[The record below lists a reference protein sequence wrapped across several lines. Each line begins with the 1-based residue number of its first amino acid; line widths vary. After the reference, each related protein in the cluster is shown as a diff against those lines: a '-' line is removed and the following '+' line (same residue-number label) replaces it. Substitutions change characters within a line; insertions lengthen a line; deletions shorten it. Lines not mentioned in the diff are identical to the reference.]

1 MGKREYSTKTQR
13 TDLLNKL
20 GFTEAEMQEFWDEC
34 IPVNH
39 KIANLSKAGY
49 NWTNLSLW
57 QIGQLPTLKEKTLK
71 EKEKQEKKEKK
82 EKEAAE
88 KKKYYEENFK
98 DIILQKIDS
107 GDDLTETELERLVF
121 DNEIERIIGENDRWT
136 RPIESIIK
144 LCDRYFK
151 ICWEEGLTENQTNQF
166 FDQPY
171 EVELD
176 TYKRL
181 IEVRVWYEKGTK
193 IPVRINEFTE

>member
-20 GFTEAEMQEFWDEC
+20 GFAEAEMQEFWDEC

-88 KKKYYEENFK
+88 KKKYYV
-98 DIILQKIDS
+98 KIS
-107 GDDLTETELERLVF
+107 
-121 DNEIERIIGENDRWT
+121 
-136 RPIESIIK
+136 
-144 LCDRYFK
+144 
-151 ICWEEGLTENQTNQF
+151 
-166 FDQPY
+166 
-171 EVELD
+171 
-176 TYKRL
+176 TYKKVKGKKYYSSWSKMK
-181 IEVRVWYEKGTK
+181 EVRIK
-193 IPVRINEFTE
+193 